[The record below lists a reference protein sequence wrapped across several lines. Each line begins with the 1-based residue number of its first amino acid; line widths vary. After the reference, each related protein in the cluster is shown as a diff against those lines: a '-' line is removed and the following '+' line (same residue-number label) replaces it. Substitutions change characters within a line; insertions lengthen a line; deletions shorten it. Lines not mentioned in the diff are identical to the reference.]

1 MENMTQLEE
10 LQRRGRLLYA
20 PYVKE
25 ANLKRLLHN
34 SNRHNIQK
42 KKAKTTALVHSGV
55 EEGRATKDLHTG
67 RENYSRF
74 YHGRWSVMMNL
85 ETPRKVHGQG
95 CAMT

>member
-1 MENMTQLEE
+1 MTQLEE

-42 KKAKTTALVHSGV
+42 KSKNDGFGPQWGGGR
-55 EEGRATKDLHTG
+55 EGNKIG